1 MQKPLFNI
9 VVDIVLKKITIE
21 TTKPTSRSSNFI
33 FIIKLPDKEFLKK
46 SSFCLDWNA
55 CLGNTPAIAFFS
67 KDFVY
72 LKFIS
77 FLSTLYCLFKI
88 VVLILSHLPLS
99 EIG

>member
-1 MQKPLFNI
+1 MQKA
-9 VVDIVLKKITIE
+9 
-21 TTKPTSRSSNFI
+21 TSRSSNFI

-72 LKFIS
+72 LKIHILPFYSLLFI
-77 FLSTLYCLFKI
+77 
-88 VVLILSHLPLS
+88 
-99 EIG
+99 